1 LTAWRINERLSRR
14 VHELKADSY
23 ALYLAAKDP
32 RVPWYAKLLASA
44 VVIYALSPIDL
55 IPDFIPVI
63 GLLDDMIIIPL
74 GLGLALRMIPSEVMA
89 EHRQEA
95 RARLAEGVPGRWIG
109 AVIVICIWI
118 LLLWLIARPLLKE
131 RIGLW

>member
-1 LTAWRINERLSRR
+1 M
-14 VHELKADSY
+14 KADSY

-63 GLLDDMIIIPL
+63 GFLDDMIIIPL
-74 GLGLALRMIPSEVMA
+74 GLGLALRMIPREVMA

-95 RARLAEGVPGRWIG
+95 RERLAEGVPGRWIG

-118 LLLWLIARPLLKE
+118 LLLWLIARPLVRRFAE
-131 RIGLW
+131 